1 MLKYFFTN
9 SFGILVSRVLGLIRD
24 LMTANALGA
33 SVWSDIFFVAF
44 KLPNLFRRL
53 FGEGAFT
60 QAFLPN
66 FVKVSNKG
74 LFLAEILLKFSS
86 TMLVLTL
93 GVMIFAPFVTK
104 ILAYGFDEN
113 SINLAVPL
121 VRINFWYLICI
132 FIVTLF
138 ASVLQYKNH
147 FSTTAFS
154 TALLNLSMITA
165 LLLANNLPQSD
176 IVYYLS
182 WGVVAGGIL
191 QVITHIIALK
201 KLNLIKLLNLG
212 IFKFIKGKRASSKG
226 FWANFS
232 QGVVGSSANQ
242 LSDFI
247 STFIASF
254 LMAGSISYLYYAN
267 RIFQLPLALFAIAL
281 STAIFP
287 KISKQIKANSTKN
300 AHDLL
305 AKSFH
310 ILFFL
315 LIFSTIGGI
324 VLAREIIWL
333 LFQRGEFNANNT
345 IEAAKVL
352 QMYMLGLIPFGLY
365 KLFSLWLYANMKQKI
380 AAKISIYSLILN
392 VILSLILFKPL
403 GAMGLALAGS
413 ASGLCLL
420 VYVIFIFGFKNFLDI
435 ILSKKT
441 LITIFSGIVFTFF
454 IIYFKE
460 FIYDYLR

>member
-1 MLKYFFTN
+1 M
-9 SFGILVSRVLGLIRD
+9 VSRVLGLIRD

-201 KLNLIKLLNLG
+201 KTEFDKIIKSWN
-212 IFKFIKGKRASSKG
+212 I
-226 FWANFS
+226 
-232 QGVVGSSANQ
+232 
-242 LSDFI
+242 
-247 STFIASF
+247 
-254 LMAGSISYLYYAN
+254 
-267 RIFQLPLALFAIAL
+267 
-281 STAIFP
+281 
-287 KISKQIKANSTKN
+287 
-300 AHDLL
+300 
-305 AKSFH
+305 
-310 ILFFL
+310 
-315 LIFSTIGGI
+315 
-324 VLAREIIWL
+324 
-333 LFQRGEFNANNT
+333 
-345 IEAAKVL
+345 
-352 QMYMLGLIPFGLY
+352 
-365 KLFSLWLYANMKQKI
+365 
-380 AAKISIYSLILN
+380 
-392 VILSLILFKPL
+392 
-403 GAMGLALAGS
+403 
-413 ASGLCLL
+413 
-420 VYVIFIFGFKNFLDI
+420 
-435 ILSKKT
+435 
-441 LITIFSGIVFTFF
+441 
-454 IIYFKE
+454 
-460 FIYDYLR
+460 